1 MSLSLR
7 PYQRAAID
15 ALYDYFAG
23 NIGNPLVVIP
33 TAGGKSVVIAG
44 FIREAIAAYA
54 DTRVLMLTHQREL
67 ISQNFQALLRA
78 WPEAPDRGHATAT
91 AAGAQALSGAA
102 GTAPAGPHGAGSGS
116 GPGGLA

>member
-23 NIGNPLVVIP
+23 NTGNPLVVIP

-54 DTRVLMLTHQREL
+54 DTRVLILTHQRYGHDRTESGRPPNKAREVGRTGCL
-67 ISQNFQALLRA
+67 RILDREDLALDDRA
-78 WPEAPDRGHATAT
+78 CTD
-91 AAGAQALSGAA
+91 AALGV
-102 GTAPAGPHGAGSGS
+102 
-116 GPGGLA
+116 